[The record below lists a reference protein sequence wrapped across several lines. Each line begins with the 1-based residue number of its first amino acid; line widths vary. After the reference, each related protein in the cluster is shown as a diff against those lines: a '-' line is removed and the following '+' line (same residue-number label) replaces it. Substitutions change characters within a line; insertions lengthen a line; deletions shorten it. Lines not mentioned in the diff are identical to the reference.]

1 MQLILPMLFVLFVG
15 LKLMG
20 YITWSWWLVTA
31 PLWGAIIVGG
41 LISYFAMKSIVK
53 ILLPMSTGAHQNKSI
68 NSPTFPSFRE

>member
-31 PLWGAIIVGG
+31 PLWSSIIVGG

-53 ILLPMSTGAHQNKSI
+53 ILLPMGTGAHKNKSI

>member
-31 PLWGAIIVGG
+31 PLWSSIIVGG

-53 ILLPMSTGAHQNKSI
+53 ILLPMGTGAHQNKSI